1 MMQPGGYR
9 REGGVWHV
17 RLPNADGLGPGASIG
32 KHDVTEHDDG
42 TITVS
47 PSILF
52 EHGAH
57 GPDRNWHGYLEHGT
71 WREV

>member
-42 TITVS
+42 TISVS
-47 PSILF
+47 PSILVSNPV
-52 EHGAH
+52 EGEL
-57 GPDRNWHGYLEHGT
+57 WHGFLERGV
-71 WREV
+71 WRSV